1 MTDADSETGA
11 RAAEAS
17 PKAAPAEKASRGLP
31 VSTKRILLILAGL
44 LVLGGSVYGFYAT
57 SDAFDER
64 VPVLVAARRIEVG
77 ETVSAADLTSDR
89 VLAGSI
95 PHVAWSPDVPFVFDG
110 MVAAQPIPAGAV
122 VLGEMF
128 VEAETTAV
136 GVELELDVPLDLIMA
151 TDAVSE
157 GDPVLLVDPGAEP
170 VPGDEGRPRRVV
182 RPPGQEAHQ
191 FELTNF
197 DGTRM
202 QLFLSPED
210 WADWE
215 ELVEDAGGTLMV
227 IDLGIGADGDETTQR
242 LNAVW
247 SEQWEEAV
255 SELAAALADLAPAA
269 GPGELEII
277 VALDD
282 GLVPSGVSEGDTVL
296 LVDPGREPEGN
307 DPGRPMSVIGLLDLD
322 NYLDGVM
329 QMFVPPEEWHY
340 WLTLPVVLGA
350 DPLVLPVAPGTDVD
364 DMAARLDAEWQAAW
378 EAFVAAALGPEP
390 G

>member
-1 MTDADSETGA
+1 MTDTNTPTDAQ
-11 RAAEAS
+11 AEAS
-17 PKAAPAEKASRGLP
+17 PTAAQAEKTRRGLP
-31 VSTKRILLILAGL
+31 ESTKRILFIFVGV
-44 LVLGGSVYGFYAT
+44 LVLLGSVYGFYAT

-64 VPVLVAARRIEVG
+64 TPVLVAARRIEVG

-89 VLAGSI
+89 VLVGSI
-95 PHVAWSPDVPFVFDG
+95 PHIPWAPGAPLQFEG
-110 MVAAQPIPAGAV
+110 MVAAQPIPDGAV

-128 VEAETTAV
+128 VEADTTAV
-136 GVELELDVPLDLIMA
+136 GVELELDIPLDLTMA

-170 VPGDEGRPRRVV
+170 TPDDAGRPRKVV
-182 RPPGQEAHQ
+182 RQY
-191 FELTNF
+191 ELTNF
-197 DGTRM
+197 DGSRI
-202 QLFLSPED
+202 QLFLAPEE
-210 WADWE
+210 WAVWE
-215 ELVEDAGGTLMV
+215 ELIEDAGGTLMV
-227 IDLGIGADGDETTQR
+227 IDLGIGADAEETTER

-247 SEQWEEAV
+247 LAQWTEAAA
-255 SELAAALADLAPAA
+255 EMAAALAEVAPAA

-296 LVDPGREPEGN
+296 LVDPGRAPEGN
-307 DPGRPMSVIGLLDLD
+307 DPGRAMSVIGLLELE
-322 NYLDGVM
+322 NYFDGVM

-350 DPLVLPVAPGTDVD
+350 DPLVLPVPPGTDVD

-378 EAFVAAALGPEP
+378 EAFAAAALGPEP